1 MAKLFADIEQNTLRN
16 IQERSLREQQ
26 RHDAPEEQEDEE
38 DTEEDPAGLET
49 PTFPGT
55 VYQGEGE
62 DVDGLGGKTLQ
73 EDPFEVVAP
82 VASEH
87 AKPDERSLDAVL
99 EFEHSL
105 EEKQMEGDSTSTC
118 TQERSCTFLSDDS
131 SDSLSHT
138 DTPLTNVS
146 SSQSSGSG
154 DGCTTTD
161 AQELAERHT
170 SAEPTPLSTANCLA
184 NHNTGDT
191 THSGTQKSA
200 NPWLQGTAPS
210 QFLCSVISLPAN
222 HFSLSPSRLN

>member
-26 RHDAPEEQEDEE
+26 RHDAPEEQEDKE
-38 DTEEDPAGLET
+38 DPEGDPAGLET

-82 VASEH
+82 VTSEH

-105 EEKQMEGDSTSTC
+105 EEKQMEGEST
-118 TQERSCTFLSDDS
+118 SCTFLSDDS

-138 DTPLTNVS
+138 DTPVTDVS

-154 DGCTTTD
+154 SEDSCTTTN

-170 SAEPTPLSTANCLA
+170 SAEPTQSNTADHLA
-184 NHNTGDT
+184 NHNTDDT
-191 THSGTQKSA
+191 THSGTQNSD
-200 NPWLQGTAPS
+200 NPWLQGTLPS
-210 QFLCSVISLPAN
+210 QFLPSVISLSAN
-222 HFSLSPSRLN
+222 HFSLSPSRLD